1 MEPNKFE
8 KHIKSELKQR
18 EIQPSAAAW
27 SKLSKEL
34 DEVGNEEKNTYK
46 WYAIAASIIG
56 LLVISV
62 IMLSGDFDST
72 EVPMPVVNTSVEEE
86 QFNDI
91 VKELKEPIEEKIVRS
106 VPSLENAQVPV
117 ESDGIENIAVKTSN
131 SQTNGRILEVL
142 DQQNDIASLD
152 EKDDEIIQSKVLE
165 IVAQVDQLEQR
176 NENLTELEV
185 DSLLRKAQREILNEK
200 LFKTDNAVDALALL
214 AEAEE
219 ELDQTFRDQIFESLK
234 TGFLKV
240 RTAVADRN
248 N

>member
-34 DEVGNEEKNTYK
+34 DEVGNEEKNNYK
-46 WYAIAASIIG
+46 WYAIAASFIG
-56 LLVISV
+56 LLVTSV

-91 VKELKEPIEEKIVRS
+91 VKELKEPIEEKIVGS
-106 VPSLENAQVPV
+106 IPSLENAQIPV
-117 ESDGIENIAVKTSN
+117 ESDGIENTAVKTSN

-142 DQQNDIASLD
+142 DQQNDIATLD
-152 EKDDEIIQSKVLE
+152 EADDEIIQSKVLE